1 MRRRDFITLLGGAAA
16 SWPLGVRAEQ
26 PEPMRRIGVLMN
38 RAADDPEGQA
48 AIAAFQ
54 QSLQQLGWSNVRIDT
69 RWGGNDVDRERK
81 YADELIALTPDIILA
96 AGSMSAMALQHVT
109 RRIPIVF
116 VGVVDP
122 VGTGFVDAL
131 ARPGGNTTGFMLFEY
146 SFPVKWLELLKQI
159 APGMTRVAFLR
170 DPANPA
176 NIAEFVAIRSAG
188 QPLGVE
194 VSPINVQVA
203 NEIERAVTAFAQ
215 SANGGLMLTGSGVV
229 SVHLDLI
236 IALAAKYKLPT
247 ICGRRSYVTRGGL
260 MFYGPDRV
268 DQFRLAAGYIDR
280 ILKGEKPGDLPVQAP
295 TKYQLIINLKTAK
308 ALGFTIPPALLA
320 TADEVIE

>member
-1 MRRRDFITLLGGAAA
+1 MRRRDFITLLGGVAA
-16 SWPLGVRAEQ
+16 SWPLGARAEQ
-26 PEPMRRIGVLMN
+26 PEPTRRIGVLMN
-38 RAADDPEGQA
+38 RDADDLEGQA
-48 AIAAFQ
+48 GTALFQ

-69 RWGGNDVDRERK
+69 RWGGDNVDRERR
-81 YADELIALTPDIILA
+81 YADELIALAPDIILA
-96 AGSMSAMALQHVT
+96 AGSVSVMALQHVT
-109 RRIPIVF
+109 RSLPIVF
-116 VGVVDP
+116 VGVIDP

-131 ARPGGNTTGFMLFEY
+131 ARPGGNITGFMVFEY

-159 APGMTRVAFLR
+159 APSMTRVAFLR

-260 MFYGPDRV
+260 ISYGPDRV
-268 DQFRLAAGYIDR
+268 DQFRLAAGYVDR

-308 ALGFTIPPALLA
+308 ALGFTIPPSLLA